1 MAHVPLEVMWLEVVN
16 LRDPGIEILLDFGGF
31 GAKLG
36 LIMLKIVFD
45 PLAATGLA
53 QQLAIELGAP
63 AEVKS
68 EIAECAVVGGSMP
81 QRLGIG
87 QGAIEIGR
95 ASCRESECKNV

>member
-1 MAHVPLEVMWLEVVN
+1 MLLEGVN

-63 AEVKS
+63 AEVQS
-68 EIAECAVVGGSMP
+68 EIAECAVVGGSML
-81 QRLGIG
+81 QDRKSTRLNSVTNAQLVYRLLHEKKKQI
-87 QGAIEIGR
+87 
-95 ASCRESECKNV
+95 N